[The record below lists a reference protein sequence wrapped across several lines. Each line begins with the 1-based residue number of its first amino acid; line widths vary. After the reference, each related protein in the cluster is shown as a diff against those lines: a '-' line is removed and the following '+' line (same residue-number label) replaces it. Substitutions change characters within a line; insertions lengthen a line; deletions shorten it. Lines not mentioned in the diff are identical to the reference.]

1 MSGSVKSTK
10 GKKTGFLIA
19 AIVLSLLSIGYLCLT
34 IFIRPISSWTPED
47 TVEYSATFSGS
58 KRTDNGYLIS
68 TEEYLFSLLLQE
80 DVLTD
85 PTAID
90 ELRPGEKIYFRF
102 LKGTVDLVINEPY
115 LTEMTAI
122 TFRTED
128 REIVSFESQNAAL
141 EKSVQQLK
149 ITGACATAVAAAQA
163 GLAGRRCHV
172 EMDGGTLGVEWREAD
187 GHVYL
192 SGPAEFVFDGE
203 IMGIKD

>member
-58 KRTDNGYLIS
+58 ERTDNGYLIS

-80 DVLTD
+80 DVLID

-149 ITGACATAVAAAQA
+149 ITGACATAISF
-163 GLAGRRCHV
+163 L
-172 EMDGGTLGVEWREAD
+172 
-187 GHVYL
+187 L
-192 SGPAEFVFDGE
+192 SGLFYTLY
-203 IMGIKD
+203 GIKEKRERPNGGGNAEATRNARNDL

>member
-19 AIVLSLLSIGYLCLT
+19 AIVLSLLSIGNLCLT

-90 ELRPGEKIYFRF
+90 ELRPGEKIYFRL
-102 LKGTVDLVINEPY
+102 LKG
-115 LTEMTAI
+115 TEMTAI

-149 ITGACATAVAAAQA
+149 ITGACATAI
-163 GLAGRRCHV
+163 LF
-172 EMDGGTLGVEWREAD
+172 L
-187 GHVYL
+187 L
-192 SGPAEFVFDGE
+192 SGLFYTLY
-203 IMGIKD
+203 GIKKKRERPNGGGS

>member
-34 IFIRPISSWTPED
+34 VFIRPISSWTSED

-80 DVLTD
+80 DVLID

-122 TFRTED
+122 TFRTEVGKSSLLRVRMPLLKNLYRSLRS
-128 REIVSFESQNAAL
+128 REPVPRRSRSFYRDCSMRY
-141 EKSVQQLK
+141 
-149 ITGACATAVAAAQA
+149 TG
-163 GLAGRRCHV
+163 
-172 EMDGGTLGVEWREAD
+172 
-187 GHVYL
+187 
-192 SGPAEFVFDGE
+192 
-203 IMGIKD
+203 